1 MEMEDL
7 SNGRTQSTS
16 SASSTME
23 LERED
28 TMCINP
34 GTHDNNEDAEPP
46 TAALDRDKYG
56 VLGSSRSMEDVQRSG
71 NSVVTT
77 QRPRPSPA
85 PSGQA
90 TQGNAATTPQRS
102 ADSAKMLPH
111 GRVSS
116 SSAPTTA
123 NANTITLHSQHS
135 NDSTVNSTNSGSV
148 YVPAYSQT
156 TRPQSL
162 VNRTASQH
170 SQASSSGAPPPP
182 TNYSAVCPLRTN
194 STESN
199 TSHTSCSSDGR
210 VSNATTPVTT
220 HGPAALPFSGTPTSP
235 MVDLAVA
242 TMYTSSQTS
251 LQYDSSGPGH
261 GLPLNRSAYTAVGCS
276 QEDVQRPCQCTQQP
290 AIGQMSQGNTNSSA
304 VGHTSTSSSTAST
317 PHQQYGSTMGYTG
330 STNST
335 SSTPQQQYPGN
346 PPSLGASPG
355 MVSHN
360 GPGVIRYNSQ
370 HSNESTGSG
379 ILDNSISAHT
389 FHSQPTRR
397 QSLTYISAPFVHNQ
411 TMGPNYYNYTASQPP
426 TLNRMDSNPPQN
438 SAAGVYTP
446 TDDSTPSFFPSP
458 NQGSICPPSH
468 VPLSAPQNATN
479 T

>member
-1 MEMEDL
+1 MEDL
-7 SNGRTQSTS
+7 SNGQTHEQQSTS

-28 TMCINP
+28 TVCINP

-46 TAALDRDKYG
+46 TTALEDRDNYG
-56 VLGSSRSMEDVQRSG
+56 VLGSSRSMEDVQTSG
-71 NSVVTT
+71 NSMVTT

-90 TQGNAATTPQRS
+90 TQGNAATTPQQS
-102 ADSAKMLPH
+102 ADSVPH
-111 GRVSS
+111 GGVSS
-116 SSAPTTA
+116 SSVPTTA

-135 NDSTVNSTNSGSV
+135 NDSTANSTNSGSV
-148 YVPAYSQT
+148 YVPACSQT

-162 VNRTASQH
+162 VNLTASQH
-170 SQASSSGAPPPP
+170 SQASLSGAPPPP

-199 TSHTSCSSDGR
+199 TSHTSCNSDGR
-210 VSNATTPVTT
+210 VSNVTTPATS
-220 HGPAALPFSGTPTSP
+220 LPFSGPPTSP
-235 MVDLAVA
+235 MVDLAGV
-242 TMYTSSQTS
+242 YTSSQTS

-261 GLPLNRSAYTAVGCS
+261 GLPLNRSAYAAVGCS

-290 AIGQMSQGNTNSSA
+290 AIGQISMSQGNTNSSA

-330 STNST
+330 SANST
-335 SSTPQQQYPGN
+335 SSSSTPQQQYPGN
-346 PPSLGASPG
+346 PLLFGAPPG
-355 MVSHN
+355 MISHN

-379 ILDNSISAHT
+379 SSSIPDNSISAHT

-397 QSLTYISAPFVHNQ
+397 QSLTYSSAPFVHNQ
-411 TMGPNYYNYTASQPP
+411 TTSQPP
-426 TLNRMDSNPPQN
+426 TLNHMDSNTPQN
-438 SAAGVYTP
+438 SAAGVWTP
-446 TDDSTPSFFPSP
+446 NDDSTPSFFPSP